1 MQEKLQRE
9 VRNARAIVI
18 EQTPD
23 TRFLAL
29 VNPFFSSSPFSPSP
43 STPPSFSLVV
53 AGGCMLGEG
62 VLEFV
67 CVFFFYVVDHPLGL
81 LPVDRGGGRKRV
93 GGSWRRAG
101 RLLGLMRQPVRCSLV
116 GCAPRLQCIY
126 SELPISC
133 SCCPPLPTAFFFFF
147 FPPVPPSWPF
157 PFRRLVRADVRL
169 QLRCGGRGPGQGGQ
183 SMTHG
188 PCGPCYCQPYWCTSC
203 LGKWFQSKQQVRAMC
218 VVWVESQVTSFR

>member
-1 MQEKLQRE
+1 MLTTRRTFAIRVIGTNFARMQEKLQRE

-67 CVFFFYVVDHPLGL
+67 CVFFFL
-81 LPVDRGGGRKRV
+81 
-93 GGSWRRAG
+93 
-101 RLLGLMRQPVRCSLV
+101 
-116 GCAPRLQCIY
+116 
-126 SELPISC
+126 
-133 SCCPPLPTAFFFFF
+133 CC
-147 FPPVPPSWPF
+147 
-157 PFRRLVRADVRL
+157 
-169 QLRCGGRGPGQGGQ
+169 
-183 SMTHG
+183 
-188 PCGPCYCQPYWCTSC
+188 
-203 LGKWFQSKQQVRAMC
+203 
-218 VVWVESQVTSFR
+218 